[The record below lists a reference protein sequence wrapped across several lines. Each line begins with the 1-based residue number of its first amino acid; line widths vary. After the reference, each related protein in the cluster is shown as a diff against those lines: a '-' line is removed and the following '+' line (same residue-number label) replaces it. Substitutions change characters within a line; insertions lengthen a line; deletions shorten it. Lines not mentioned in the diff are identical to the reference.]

1 MSTTEAD
8 PEAGGAEASRT
19 PRRSRTSGIDR
30 ALQILDHLQSEGR
43 PATAYEIARAVGAP
57 LSTIYVIVDD
67 LVDKEMLDRKD
78 GGLLWLGP
86 RLYHYGLTYAR
97 SLDLLD
103 VAVQEMH
110 ELARNS
116 GETVQI
122 CGRDGDH
129 MVVLAMEEGSDHFQV
144 TSRVGT
150 RTPLNWTA
158 SGRLL
163 VGHLP
168 ETERLEVFGRSATA
182 SPTGRAETDRQR
194 LAHSA
199 AAALDHGLAIQAG
212 ESDFSVA
219 CIAAPIRDSQGACRA
234 TVSIVVPDVK
244 VRQKDPDLVGLVRQ
258 SARRIEA
265 RLGWRRPDREA
276 AALGALLREY

>member
-1 MSTTEAD
+1 MPTIAPDLHLNPAE
-8 PEAGGAEASRT
+8 GARE

-30 ALQILDHLQSEGR
+30 ALQILDYLQKQGR
-43 PATAYEIARAVGAP
+43 PATAYEIAHDIGAP

-67 LVDKEMLDRKD
+67 LVEKELLDRKD

-86 RLYHYGLTYAR
+86 RLYQYGLTYAR
-97 SLDLLD
+97 TLDLLN
-103 VAVQEMH
+103 VATQEMH
-110 ELARNS
+110 ELAQS
-116 GETVQI
+116 SKETIQL

-129 MVVLAMEEGSDHFQV
+129 MVVLAMEEGKDHFQV

-168 ETERLEVFGRSATA
+168 EAERRAIFARSAIA
-182 SPTGRAETDRQR
+182 SPTGRAETDKDV
-194 LAHSA
+194 LARAA
-199 AAALDHGLAIQAG
+199 AAALEQGLSIQAG

-219 CIAAPIRDSQGACRA
+219 CIAAPIRDNQGACRA
-234 TVSIVVPDVK
+234 TISIVVPDVK
-244 VRQKDPDLVGLVRQ
+244 LKQKNPDLITMVKT
-258 SARRIEA
+258 SARRIES
-265 RLGWRRPDREA
+265 RLGWRTDRP
-276 AALGALLREY
+276 

>member
-1 MSTTEAD
+1 MSTTQAD
-8 PEAGGAEASRT
+8 SEVGATGAAPT

-30 ALQILDHLQSEGR
+30 ALQILDHLQKEGR

-67 LVDKEMLDRKD
+67 LVEKEMLDRKD

-103 VAVQEMH
+103 VAVHEMR
-110 ELARNS
+110 ELARVS
-116 GETVQI
+116 GKTVQI
-122 CGRDGDH
+122 CGRDGDN

-168 ETERLEVFGRSATA
+168 EAERLEVFGRSATA
-182 SPTGRAETDRQR
+182 SPTGRAETDKEL
-194 LAHSA
+194 LARGA
-199 AAALDHGLAIQAG
+199 AAALEQGLAIQAG

-219 CIAAPIRDSQGACRA
+219 CIASPIRDSQGTCRA

-244 VRQKDPDLVGLVRQ
+244 VEQKDPDLVALVKE

-265 RLGWRRPDREA
+265 RLGWHRPDRQA
-276 AALGALLREY
+276 AAFGQLSRHY

>member
-1 MSTTEAD
+1 MPAKATDVETGEAD
-8 PEAGGAEASRT
+8 EARV

-30 ALQILDHLQSEGR
+30 ALQILDHLQKQGR

-67 LVDKEMLDRKD
+67 LVDKEMLDRMD

-86 RLYHYGLTYAR
+86 RLYHYGLSYAR
-97 SLDLLD
+97 SLDLLE
-103 VAVQEMH
+103 VAVHEMH
-110 ELARNS
+110 QLARHS

-122 CGRDGDH
+122 CGRDGDN

-168 ETERLEVFGRSATA
+168 EAERLEVFGRSATA
-182 SPTGRAETDRQR
+182 SPTGRAETDKELLSRG
-194 LAHSA
+194 A
-199 AAALDHGLAIQAG
+199 AAALEQGLAIQAG

-219 CIAAPIRDSQGACRA
+219 CIAAPIRDSHGACRA

-244 VRQKDPDLVGLVRQ
+244 VRQKNPDLVALVRQ
-258 SARRIEA
+258 SASRIET
-265 RLGWRRPDREA
+265 RLGWRHRSA
-276 AALGALLREY
+276 S

>member
-1 MSTTEAD
+1 MSTTATRLETSSATD
-8 PEAGGAEASRT
+8 PAG

-30 ALQILDHLQSEGR
+30 ALQILDHLQREGR

-67 LVDKEMLDRKD
+67 LVEKELLDRKD

-103 VAVQEMH
+103 VAVHEMH
-110 ELARNS
+110 ELARGS
-116 GETVQI
+116 RETVQI
-122 CGRDGDH
+122 CGRDGDN

-168 ETERLEVFGRSATA
+168 ESERLEIYGRSATA
-182 SPTGRAETDRQR
+182 SPTGRAETDTEQ
-194 LAHSA
+194 LARNA
-199 AAALDHGLAIQAG
+199 AAALDQGLSIQAG

-219 CIAAPIRDSQGACRA
+219 CIAAPIRDNQGACRA
-234 TVSIVVPDVK
+234 TISIVVPDAKVK
-244 VRQKDPDLVGLVRQ
+244 QKSPDLVALVRE
-258 SARRIEA
+258 SARRIES
-265 RLGWRRPDREA
+265 RLGWRRSGP
-276 AALGALLREY
+276 

>member
-1 MSTTEAD
+1 MPTTTAPDLDLNPAE
-8 PEAGGAEASRT
+8 GARE

-30 ALQILDHLQSEGR
+30 ALQILDYLQKKGR
-43 PATAYEIARAVGAP
+43 PATAYEIAHDIGAP

-67 LVDKEMLDRKD
+67 LVDKELLDRKD

-86 RLYHYGLTYAR
+86 RLYQYGLTYAR
-97 SLDLLD
+97 TLDLLN
-103 VAVQEMH
+103 VATQEMH
-110 ELARNS
+110 ELAQS
-116 GETVQI
+116 SKETIQL

-129 MVVLAMEEGSDHFQV
+129 MVVLAMEEGKDHFQV

-168 ETERLEVFGRSATA
+168 EAERRAIFARSAIA
-182 SPTGRAETDRQR
+182 SPTGRAETDKDV
-194 LAHSA
+194 LARAA
-199 AAALDHGLAIQAG
+199 AAALEQGLSIQAG

-234 TVSIVVPDVK
+234 TISIVVPDVK
-244 VRQKDPDLVGLVRQ
+244 LKQENPDLITMVKT
-258 SARRIEA
+258 SARRIES
-265 RLGWRRPDREA
+265 RLGWRADRP
-276 AALGALLREY
+276 